1 MVVQRPKLLE
11 LLEEH
16 INISELIPVNWFFHY
31 NKDIGRPHNN
41 SLESI
46 VSSLLLQKMLSIPT
60 IDLLITFLSFSK
72 ELRDFCGL
80 KSIPDAS
87 FYSKFKQLYCN
98 DIEAFFHKLVDL
110 TEPICQE
117 IGNSLKN
124 EFGFNPA
131 ELYIFDTTGIQCFVK
146 ENNPKFFNALV
157 KKLQSLNKDKS
168 KVDIYKMA
176 YHYMPKSLLLIPI

>member
-98 DIEAFFHKLVDL
+98 DIEAFFISLLILLSLFAKKLVIPL
-110 TEPICQE
+110 KMNSVLILLNYISLIPLVSNALLKKITL
-117 IGNSLKN
+117 NSLMLSSKS
-124 EFGFNPA
+124 FNP
-131 ELYIFDTTGIQCFVK
+131 LTKINLKSISIKWPIIIC
-146 ENNPKFFNALV
+146 
-157 KKLQSLNKDKS
+157 LN
-168 KVDIYKMA
+168 
-176 YHYMPKSLLLIPI
+176 LFC